1 MAGLIVPSVQ
11 KAKLD
16 AAKATT
22 TNAKTTGGYSGI
34 PAVIAK
40 PAAPTFSQSL
50 NLYGTPASGG
60 YSGIPFTPAKPT
72 TNKAPTVGKTT
83 GATNT
88 FIPGYMPPDTGEGG
102 GGGAPAA
109 PEKTVVSRIPKTDS
123 KGKIIGWTVT
133 YSDGSVSW
141 EDNPEYGKQ
150 DTSTSNPAY
159 ATISKILESYGI
171 TDLASVLEQI
181 RLEYPEASSDDI
193 VTLLQFDDRYN
204 AKFNQRFSANLE
216 RQKAGMSVLSPADYL
231 AMEQGYKSTLSA
243 YGLTNFNTQAYYNK
257 FIANDLKVTDIADR
271 VSLAFDRVM
280 NDEMVTNTFK
290 KFYPSL
296 TTVDIVSGMLDPA
309 NQFPAL
315 ERKVKAAE
323 IGGAA
328 LRQGIIATELGSME
342 TNIGSAYTNVNR
354 GTVGAD
360 VLGQMG
366 TTKAEAEKGY
376 KTIAELLPT
385 AEKLSSIYGGTED
398 QYGLLQAEQENL
410 QGLASA
416 KRKRERLTAI
426 EMAQFGKKSGL
437 AQGAL
442 SSQTNI

>member
-1 MAGLIVPSVQ
+1 VAVKPNTAGLVTPSKV
-11 KAKLD
+11 
-16 AAKATT
+16 ATT
-22 TNAKTTGGYSGI
+22 TKTAT

-40 PAAPTFSQSL
+40 PVVATRPAAESYVAKPGSSTTKVAPTTS
-50 NLYGTPASGG
+50 
-60 YSGIPFTPAKPT
+60 T
-72 TNKAPTVGKTT
+72 TFVAPTQTPVKKIVALPG
-83 GATNT
+83 
-88 FIPGYMPPDTGEGG
+88 FVPLIPGDSGDVGG
-102 GGGAPAA
+102 GQVPPPVVAGR
-109 PEKTVVSRIPKTDS
+109 TVVRTSQNADGTTTIF
-123 KGKIIGWTVT
+123 
-133 YSDGSVSW
+133 YSDG
-141 EDNPEYGKQ
+141 
-150 DTSTSNPAY
+150 TSEIVGTPTKKETVSNPAY

-257 FIANDLKVTDIADR
+257 FIANALKVTDIADR

-280 NDEMVTNTFK
+280 NDEMVSNTFK

-296 TTVDIVSGMLDPA
+296 TTVDIVSAMLDPV

-315 ERKVKAAE
+315 ERKVRAAE

-342 TNIGSAYTNVNR
+342 TNVGSAYTNVNR

-366 TTKAEAEKGY
+366 VTKAEAEKGY

>member
-1 MAGLIVPSVQ
+1 MAGLIVPSKQ

-16 AAKATT
+16 AAKASTT
-22 TNAKTTGGYSGI
+22 KAKTTGGYSGI

-40 PAAPTFSQSL
+40 PAASTFSQTL

-60 YSGIPFTPAKPT
+60 YSGIPLTNKKVT
-72 TNKAPTVGKTT
+72 TNKEPAVGKKT

-88 FIPGYMPPDTGEGG
+88 FIPGYTPPSTGG
-102 GGGAPAA
+102 GGGEAPTA

-171 TDLASVLEQI
+171 TGLASVIEQI
-181 RLEYPEASSDDI
+181 RLEYPEAGSDDI

-204 AKFNQRFSANLE
+204 AKFNERFSANLV

-257 FIANDLKVTDIADR
+257 FIASDLKVTDIADR

-280 NDEMVTNTFK
+280 NDEMVANTFK

-342 TNIGSAYTNVNR
+342 TNVGSPYTNVNR

-360 VLGQMG
+360 VLGQAG
-366 TTKAEAEKGY
+366 TTKEEAEKGY

-385 AEKLSSIYGGTED
+385 AEKLSSIYGGTQE